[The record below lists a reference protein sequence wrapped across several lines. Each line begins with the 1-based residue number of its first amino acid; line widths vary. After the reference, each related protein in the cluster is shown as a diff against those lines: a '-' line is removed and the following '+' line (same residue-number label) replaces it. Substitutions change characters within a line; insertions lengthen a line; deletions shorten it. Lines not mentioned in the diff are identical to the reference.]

1 MPDATIFR
9 EMVYPVPA
17 NVVLRKNALV
27 VSSGPMGGG
36 GLQVYGALHCGKI
49 YTIFLA
55 MPGQPWTL
63 QYCQSGG
70 GAQPQQV
77 RSNVVRMET
86 GVVPPDVQARFD
98 FKRQTVPFEK
108 KNKPIVLKGV
118 ITDDGSVSELKVYQ
132 GVMAGI
138 DDAARVAFSKWK
150 FKPAIK
156 DGKAVAVDVLVGVPT
171 EISGQ
176 VQ

>member
-1 MPDATIFR
+1 M
-9 EMVYPVPA
+9 
-17 NVVLRKNALV
+17 
-27 VSSGPMGGG
+27 
-36 GLQVYGALHCGKI
+36 
-49 YTIFLA
+49 
-55 MPGQPWTL
+55 
-63 QYCQSGG
+63 
-70 GAQPQQV
+70 
-77 RSNVVRMET
+77 VRMET

-98 FKRQTVPFEK
+98 FKRQAVPFEK

-132 GVMAGI
+132 GVLQGM

-150 FKPAIK
+150 FKPALK

-171 EISGQ
+171 EAGGQ